1 MLAGAGATIAALTVR
16 LLHRLMRSLAL
27 LLRELTVLVGVE
39 LLDESLALLR
49 GETGTGAALSITGA
63 TLRTTLGTLR
73 TRPAGALVATLTAL
87 TVRLLHRLVRSLAL
101 LLGELAV
108 LVGVKL
114 LGEILALLRGET
126 GTGTTLSITGATL
139 RTTLRTTLGTLR
151 TRPAGALVATL
162 TALTVRLLHRLV
174 RSLALLI
181 GELAVLVGVE
191 LLDESLALLRGETG
205 TGAAG
210 LLLLTGRGPAGGRGL
225 LLVGHCR
232 QHQRGSQGHDDCLI
246 HIEMKGGIVFLT
258 KEADR
263 GPPSPI
269 RTQSHAFFYTLSVK
283 KPVIRT

>member
-16 LLHRLMRSLAL
+16 LLHRLVRSLAL

-49 GETGTGAALSITGA
+49 GETGTGTTLSITGA

-101 LLGELAV
+101 LIGELAV

-126 GTGTTLSITGATL
+126 GTGTTLSITGA
-139 RTTLRTTLGTLR
+139 TLRTTLGTLR